1 MLDHRQQVKPW
12 GEVIRAWLHPKVL
25 TMLFFGF
32 SAGIPILL
40 IFSTLSAWLREA
52 GVARS
57 AVTFFSW
64 AALGY
69 SFKFVWAPLVDRL
82 PLPVLSKILGRRRS
96 WILVAQI
103 MIMGAIVW
111 MGSIN
116 PAASH
121 SHLTLMACAAV
132 LLGFSSATQD
142 IVIDAYRIECA
153 DKDLQA
159 MLSATYIA
167 GYRIAMIVASAGCL
181 TLADYFG
188 TTSELYNY
196 RAWRMAYY
204 IIACSMIVGMVTTLI
219 TSEPDRTE
227 GRSVIEYTALQY
239 GRFFLLFICS
249 VLVFVFAFF
258 HLGDVST
265 AMKEGIKES
274 MPLLASAAGFLVES
288 SRLAVSLAGGL
299 AAARGLVWAGLV
311 DRQMLDDTY
320 IDPVR
325 DFFARYGLKSALL
338 LLLLVGFYR
347 ISDIVLGV
355 ISMVFYVD
363 LGFSKTEIAAIVQTF
378 GIIMTIVG
386 GFLGG
391 MLTVRYSVKRILMAG
406 AVLASATN
414 ILFMILASVEPN
426 IWLLKAVIAADN
438 LAAGMASAAF
448 VAFLSGLTSISFTAI
463 QYAIFSSL
471 MTLFPKLL
479 AGYSGA
485 VVDSIGYSS
494 FFLLTAL
501 IGIPVIA
508 LIWLVRK
515 VE

>member
-1 MLDHRQQVKPW
+1 MLDDQEQVKPW
-12 GEVIRAWLHPKVL
+12 GEVVKAWMHPKVI
-25 TMLFFGF
+25 TMLFLGF

-52 GVARS
+52 GLARS

-64 AALGY
+64 AGLGY

-82 PLPVLSKILGRRRS
+82 PLPILSAMLGRRRS
-96 WILVAQI
+96 WILVAQM
-103 MIMGAIVW
+103 MITGAILW

-116 PAASH
+116 PAASQT
-121 SHLTLMACAAV
+121 HLTLMACAAV

-167 GYRIAMIVASAGCL
+167 GYRIAMIVAGAGCL
-181 TLADYFG
+181 TLADFFG
-188 TTSELYNY
+188 TSAKLYNY
-196 RAWRMAYY
+196 QAWRMAYY
-204 IIACSMIVGMVTTLI
+204 IIACFMLVGMVTTLI

-227 GRSVIEYTALQY
+227 GRSVVEYTALQY
-239 GRFFLLFICS
+239 GRFFLLFVCS
-249 VLVFVFAFF
+249 VSIFVFAFF
-258 HLGDVST
+258 HLGSLCAV
-265 AMKEGIKES
+265 MKAGLRES
-274 MPLLASAAGFLVES
+274 MPQLAGVAGFVGES
-288 SRLAVSLAGGL
+288 TRLAISVAGGL
-299 AAARGLVWAGLV
+299 VAARCLVWAGLV
-311 DRQMLDDTY
+311 DKRMLDDTY

-325 DFFARYGLKSALL
+325 DFFSRYGLKSALL
-338 LLLLVGFYR
+338 LLFLVGFYR

-363 LGFSKTEIAAIVQTF
+363 LGYSKTEIAVIAQTF

-414 ILFMILASVEPN
+414 ILFMILANVEPN

-438 LAAGMASAAF
+438 LAGGMASAAF
-448 VAFLSGLTSISFTAI
+448 VAFLSGLTSISFTAM

-479 AGYSGA
+479 AGYSGT

-501 IGIPVIA
+501 IGAPVIV